1 MKMKRKETKL
11 LFHNCSLEWVYKI
24 GIRIP
29 KRPSSGE
36 FTYVHNANREDF
48 AISTNFKLTILKV
61 HCQMGR
67 KKENL

>member
-1 MKMKRKETKL
+1 MKRKEKEL
-11 LFHNCSLEWVYKI
+11 LFHNFSLERAYKI

-29 KRPSSGE
+29 KSPSSGE
-36 FTYVHNANREDF
+36 FTYVHYANKEDF
-48 AISTNFKLTILKV
+48 SISTNFKLTILKV

>member
-1 MKMKRKETKL
+1 MKRKEKEI
-11 LFHNCSLEWVYKI
+11 LFHNFSLELVYRI

-36 FTYVHNANREDF
+36 FTYVHNVNKEDF
-48 AISTNFKLTILKV
+48 SISTNFKLTILKV

>member
-1 MKMKRKETKL
+1 MKRKEKEL
-11 LFHNCSLEWVYKI
+11 LFHNFSLELVYRI

-36 FTYVHNANREDF
+36 FTSVHNVNKEDF

-67 KKENL
+67 QKENL